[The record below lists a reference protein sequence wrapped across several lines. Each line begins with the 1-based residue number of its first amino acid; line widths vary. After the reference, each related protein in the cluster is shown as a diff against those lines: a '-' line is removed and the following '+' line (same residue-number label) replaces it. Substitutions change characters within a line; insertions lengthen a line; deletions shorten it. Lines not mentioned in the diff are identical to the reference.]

1 MTLLQILDA
10 SGLAVLVAQSG
21 WIVMLHRRLGHLRTT
36 LDSAGTV
43 IGQLDAAAQRLDASS
58 GGIARKVK
66 DGLTEVDGKLAA
78 CRSIAQELTIASR
91 NAEEV
96 AARLDQALRQN
107 VRLNNARTAA
117 PPREAVEPLG
127 FAARLGARGEAPAAA
142 AVAGPSPAA
151 LAQQRQL
158 AAELT
163 RAPLPE
169 APVAAE
175 TFPVRAERSVRVKLG

>member
-10 SGLAVLVAQSG
+10 SGLALLTAQSG
-21 WIVMLHRRLGHLRTT
+21 WIILLHRRLGHLRTT

-58 GGIARKVK
+58 GGITRKVK
-66 DGLTEVDGKLAA
+66 DGLAEVDGKLTA
-78 CRSIAQELTIASR
+78 CRNIAQELTIASR

-107 VRLNNARTAA
+107 FKLNNARTAA
-117 PPREAVEPLG
+117 PPRENVEPLG
-127 FAARLGARGEAPAAA
+127 FAARLSARGEAPPAAEA
-142 AVAGPSPAA
+142 ARPAQAA
-151 LAQQRQL
+151 LAQQLL

-163 RAPLPE
+163 RAPVLQAPE
-169 APVAAE
+169 P
-175 TFPVRAERSVRVKLG
+175 FPVRAERSVRVKLG

>member
-10 SGLAVLVAQSG
+10 SGLALLAAQSG
-21 WIVMLHRRLGHLRTT
+21 WIVLLHRRLGHLRTT
-36 LDSAGTV
+36 LDSAGAV

-78 CRSIAQELTIASR
+78 CRHIAQELTLASR

-107 VRLNNARTAA
+107 FKLNNARTAA
-117 PPREAVEPLG
+117 PARENVEPLG
-127 FAARLGARGEAPAAA
+127 FAARLSTRGETPRM
-142 AVAGPSPAA
+142 VETAGPAPVA
-151 LAQQRQL
+151 LAQRLL
-158 AAELT
+158 AEELT
-163 RAPLPE
+163 RAPLPQ
-169 APVAAE
+169 APVTPE
-175 TFPVRAERSVRVKLG
+175 PFPVRAERSVRVKLG